1 MANHLTKEEEL
12 TLGALVQK
20 SLRAK
25 ALKEQAAESSEISSF
40 ELDGEVLSA
49 SGLDAVITEGQRA
62 TNKLVESNTALVWSQ
77 ARKFKNKFPSAPEL
91 EDLAQEGFAGLVRA
105 IEKYDPSRG
114 NKLSTVAYYW
124 IDQAINRSTN
134 NTGRLI
140 RLPENRIT
148 DFVDINRIRAQYE
161 DSGLTSEQID
171 AIAMEKLKLTPEKF
185 HNIITAGSI
194 PISLNRP
201 VSFDGGESKELMD
214 FVSEEHSSASL
225 EDTVTGDLMLDILY
239 EKVSGLSQ
247 MEKDVVASSF
257 LMGDVVTK
265 RASMAEVRE
274 NYNLTPQKFKRVLNN
289 ALTKIRVELEAL
301 DISFT
306 DFLN

>member
-25 ALKEQAAESSEISSF
+25 ALKESSENSSY
-40 ELDGEVLSA
+40 ELDGETLTVAGIDTVISA
-49 SGLDAVITEGQRA
+49 GERA
-62 TNKLVESNTALVWSQ
+62 KNKLVESNTALVWSQ

-105 IEKYDPSRG
+105 IEKYDPERG

-140 RLPENRIT
+140 RLPENRIA
-148 DFVDINRIRAQYE
+148 DFVDINRIRARYE
-161 DSGLTSEQID
+161 DSDLTTEQVD
-171 AIAMEKLKLTPEKF
+171 AIAMKELKLTPEKF
-185 HNIITAGSI
+185 HNIITAGAI

-201 VSFDGGESKELMD
+201 VAFDGGESKELMD
-214 FVSEEHSSASL
+214 FVSEDNASASL
-225 EDTVTGDLMLDILY
+225 EETVTGDLMIEILY
-239 EKVSGLSQ
+239 EKVDTLSE

-274 NYNLTPQKFKRVLNN
+274 RYNLTPQKFKRVLNG
-289 ALTKIRVELEAL
+289 ALTKVRVELEKL
-301 DISFT
+301 DISFE
-306 DFLN
+306 DFMN